1 MHGIL
6 KQIEKLN
13 TYKDLEKELK
23 MCTGEHAVFGVTGA
37 QRFALVAALVK
48 NIQKTTVIVASN
60 DKQAISW
67 INELEEIFPKQVF
80 YFPES
85 KLRMQSLLFADSHDI
100 NKLRIQALCAMEKE
114 RSIIVTT
121 VTAITQKIPSPKL
134 IEELSLSINTGEEVN
149 LTSLIEKLIQAGYE
163 RKIQVEDKAQFSVR
177 GSIIDV
183 FPINYSN
190 PVRIELFGDE
200 IDSIRYFEVS
210 NQRTVEITNYVE
222 ILPASDLVLNYENYE
237 QGIKLLESEIDNSLA
252 SDSNNPM
259 SLTWKQ
265 DLSSIKEKSISQKH
279 SPYAYYFL
287 DNVVTLFKHSRADI
301 LTIWDDPIRLEEKNR
316 DFIEEIKHDQ
326 TLLKSQK
333 KAFLEYE
340 NLVEDARN
348 LGCILTLSL
357 LTRKSKGHQ
366 PEKIHTFI
374 SKEANHYHGQINF
387 LVKDIRDWIKNG
399 FSVILSIDKN
409 NIERVKEYFSEE
421 HFDVLEKDIIESE
434 LPKNTLVI
442 SSTGMMQGFEIP
454 ELKLVLLTETEIFG
468 QPKKRKHRF
477 DSDEKAQKRLLDYR
491 ELEVGDYVVHVSHGI
506 GIYQGI
512 RTMEINQVQK
522 DYLSIRYKGKD
533 RLYVPIDQIHLVQKY
548 VGAEGHKPKVYSLG
562 TSEWQRVKSRVKQS
576 IQDMAKELLVLYAE
590 REKAKGYAFPEDTE
604 WQKDFEESFIYQE
617 TQDQIKVTE
626 EIKHDMTSDKPMD
639 RLLCGD
645 VGFGKTEV
653 ALRAA
658 FKAATSGKQV
668 AILVPTTI
676 LAHQHYQTL
685 IDRMR
690 KFPINIAMMSRF
702 RSKKENDSTIDKLN
716 RGLVDIVVGTHS
728 LLTSRL
734 KFKDLGLLIIDE
746 EQRFGVR
753 HKEKIKELKTNI
765 DVLSLSATPI
775 PRTLHMSMVGMRDLS
790 IIETPPSNRY
800 PIQTYVV
807 EYQDRVV
814 EDAIKKEIERN
825 GQIYYLH
832 NRVRDIEHV
841 AAKLERIIP
850 EARIAVGH
858 GQMGERQLEK
868 IMIDFHNQEY
878 DVLVST
884 TIIESG
890 IDIPNVNTLIID
902 DADNLGLAQLYQ
914 IRGRV
919 GRTDRLAYAYLTYKR
934 DKVLSEVAEKRLN
947 AIKEFTELGSG
958 FKIALRDMQIR
969 GAGNILGPEQSG
981 FMIQVGYDLYVQLLE
996 EAVNDLKGII
1006 TKEKLEVDI
1015 DLGVNAFIPDR
1026 YIASSEQKIE
1036 MYKKIIAIKKEEDAF
1051 DVMDELID
1059 RFGDPPMAVRNL
1071 ILISEIK
1078 SLAEKLSIKEIKGKG
1093 LKVELIFSQD
1103 SAVSPVAIQKV
1114 WEENRENLEVIPDDN
1129 QVKMRLRYS
1138 ENISPEKQLNNLK
1151 SVIEKIDFDSN

>member
-1 MHGIL
+1 
-6 KQIEKLN
+6 
-13 TYKDLEKELK
+13 
-23 MCTGEHAVFGVTGA
+23 
-37 QRFALVAALVK
+37 
-48 NIQKTTVIVASN
+48 
-60 DKQAISW
+60 
-67 INELEEIFPKQVF
+67 
-80 YFPES
+80 
-85 KLRMQSLLFADSHDI
+85 
-100 NKLRIQALCAMEKE
+100 
-114 RSIIVTT
+114 
-121 VTAITQKIPSPKL
+121 
-134 IEELSLSINTGEEVN
+134 
-149 LTSLIEKLIQAGYE
+149 
-163 RKIQVEDKAQFSVR
+163 
-177 GSIIDV
+177 
-183 FPINYSN
+183 
-190 PVRIELFGDE
+190 
-200 IDSIRYFEVS
+200 
-210 NQRTVEITNYVE
+210 
-222 ILPASDLVLNYENYE
+222 
-237 QGIKLLESEIDNSLA
+237 
-252 SDSNNPM
+252 
-259 SLTWKQ
+259 
-265 DLSSIKEKSISQKH
+265 
-279 SPYAYYFL
+279 
-287 DNVVTLFKHSRADI
+287 
-301 LTIWDDPIRLEEKNR
+301 
-316 DFIEEIKHDQ
+316 
-326 TLLKSQK
+326 
-333 KAFLEYE
+333 
-340 NLVEDARN
+340 
-348 LGCILTLSL
+348 
-357 LTRKSKGHQ
+357 
-366 PEKIHTFI
+366 
-374 SKEANHYHGQINF
+374 
-387 LVKDIRDWIKNG
+387 
-399 FSVILSIDKN
+399 
-409 NIERVKEYFSEE
+409 
-421 HFDVLEKDIIESE
+421 
-434 LPKNTLVI
+434 
-442 SSTGMMQGFEIP
+442 
-454 ELKLVLLTETEIFG
+454 
-468 QPKKRKHRF
+468 
-477 DSDEKAQKRLLDYR
+477 
-491 ELEVGDYVVHVSHGI
+491 
-506 GIYQGI
+506 
-512 RTMEINQVQK
+512 
-522 DYLSIRYKGKD
+522 
-533 RLYVPIDQIHLVQKY
+533 
-548 VGAEGHKPKVYSLG
+548 
-562 TSEWQRVKSRVKQS
+562 
-576 IQDMAKELLVLYAE
+576 
-590 REKAKGYAFPEDTE
+590 
-604 WQKDFEESFIYQE
+604 
-617 TQDQIKVTE
+617 
-626 EIKHDMTSDKPMD
+626 
-639 RLLCGD
+639 
-645 VGFGKTEV
+645 
-653 ALRAA
+653 
-658 FKAATSGKQV
+658 
-668 AILVPTTI
+668 
-676 LAHQHYQTL
+676 
-685 IDRMR
+685 
-690 KFPINIAMMSRF
+690 
-702 RSKKENDSTIDKLN
+702 
-716 RGLVDIVVGTHS
+716 
-728 LLTSRL
+728 
-734 KFKDLGLLIIDE
+734 
-746 EQRFGVR
+746 
-753 HKEKIKELKTNI
+753 
-765 DVLSLSATPI
+765 
-775 PRTLHMSMVGMRDLS
+775 MSMVGMRDLS